1 MDAHMVTSH
10 VDSILLLWLKV
21 SGRCWNIRS
30 DGTGTKRLTSMR
42 GAAAPSTP
50 PLFLQLVCRG
60 QKLLDFLFKADTHT
74 DTAAKWLIKKKTGQ
88 DFCICPCRR
97 WETTYGVNKVL
108 QKLWQ
113 IAKRHIYSFFVCLHS
128 SYKHT
133 PNPYNLFPT
142 EWKSS
147 ENISKKCFIS
157 KAFLL
162 RLPVNIGNN
171 YRKSVGTLQQ
181 HPIYGFRTLFL
192 EEIVF

>member
-1 MDAHMVTSH
+1 MELEQRDWHQCEAQQRLPRRHCFYSWCAEAR
-10 VDSILLLWLKV
+10 S
-21 SGRCWNIRS
+21 CW
-30 DGTGTKRLTSMR
+30 TFFFT
-42 GAAAPSTP
+42 
-50 PLFLQLVCRG
+50 
-60 QKLLDFLFKADTHT
+60 ADTHT

-192 EEIVF
+192 GEIVF